1 MAGEGTMHAEVR
13 QAEGLTFMARGTSN
27 HWVVMDTSEAGG
39 GHGAGS
45 SPMELV
51 LMALGGCTGMDIV
64 SILTKMQQKFEGFRV
79 ELSGER
85 SADTPRRFTRIVVD
99 YFLTSDTVSV
109 DHVVKAVQLSVE
121 KYCSVGATLAPGVAL
136 AYKYHIL
143 RATGEESGEV
153 A

>member
-1 MAGEGTMHAEVR
+1 MGAEGMMHAEVR
-13 QAEGLTFMARGTSN
+13 QVDGLTFMARGASN
-27 HWVVMDTSEAGG
+27 HWVAMDTSEAGG

-64 SILTKMQQKFEGFRV
+64 SILIKMQQKVQGFRV

-85 SADTPRRFTRIVVD
+85 SAETPRRFTRIVVD
-99 YFLTSDTVSV
+99 YFVTGDTVSV
-109 DHVVKAVQLSVE
+109 DSVIKAIQLSVA
-121 KYCSVGATLAPGVAL
+121 KYCSVGATLAPGVTL
-136 AYKYHIL
+136 AYRYHIL
-143 RATGEESGEV
+143 RTTGEESGEV